1 MMRGMAPR
9 RVLITLGIDEAGRG
23 PAIGPLVMAAV
34 SLTTKAAAALTK
46 AGLTDSKAFGAGPEA
61 HERRMELAVKVREVA
76 TFVAHEVSP
85 PAVID
90 ERVARGEL
98 NQLER
103 EVATRLIEQ
112 SEVEST
118 KAHRMIADGAR
129 MFAPLC
135 ARFPTLVA
143 MDRAEAR
150 HAAVAAASVIAKTIR
165 DQLFAEICAR
175 YAEEFGPIGG
185 GGYVNDP
192 TRKFLRAYAERYRC
206 LPDEARRSWPHPY
219 VVDLIGD
226 TRTAGPQLALL

>member
-1 MMRGMAPR
+1 MMPAMAPR
-9 RVLITLGIDEAGRG
+9 RVLLTLGIDEAGRG

-34 SLTTKAAAALTK
+34 SLTTKAAAALTR

-61 HERRMELAVKVREVA
+61 HVRRQELAVKVREVA
-76 TFVAHEVSP
+76 TFVESEVVE

-103 EVATRLIEQ
+103 EVAIRLID
-112 SEVEST
+112 
-118 KAHRMIADGAR
+118 KAPAPAPDRMIADGQK

-135 ARFPTLVA
+135 ARYPTLVA
-143 MDRAEAR
+143 MDRAEEK
-150 HAAVAAASVIAKTIR
+150 HAAVAAASVIAKTLR
-165 DQLFAEICAR
+165 DELYMQICAR
-175 YAEEFGPIGG
+175 YSEEFGPIGG
-185 GGYVNDP
+185 GGYVNDS
-192 TRKFLRAYAERYRC
+192 TRRFLRAFCERYRR

-226 TRTAGPQLALL
+226 VRTAKPQMSLL

>member
-1 MMRGMAPR
+1 MMPAMAR

-34 SLTTKAAAALTK
+34 SLTTKAAAALTR

-61 HERRMELAVKVREVA
+61 HERRLELAAKVREVA
-76 TFVAHEVSP
+76 TFVAHEVA
-85 PAVID
+85 PAPVID
-90 ERVARGEL
+90 QRVARGEL
-98 NQLER
+98 NVLER
-103 EVATRLIEQ
+103 EIATRLIEQ
-112 SEVEST
+112 AEAAGA
-118 KAHRMIADGAR
+118 KANRMIADGAR

-143 MDRAEAR
+143 VDRAESR
-150 HAAVAAASVIAKTIR
+150 HASVAAASVIAKTLR

-175 YAEEFGPIGG
+175 YSAEFGPITG
-185 GGYVNDP
+185 GGYVNDA

-219 VVDLIGD
+219 VVDLIGE
-226 TRTAGPQLALL
+226 TRPPAPQLALL